1 MLCFLAHESNLQI
14 KCGRSLFL
22 SPENL
27 SWKPLG
33 GLVVSDAVAVAV
45 ALASVAVVV
54 ADAVSVAVD
63 TDDAEGR
70 LTQSPLNRNWGC
82 CSLPMCF
89 CCWCS
94 C

>member
-33 GLVVSDAVAVAV
+33 AVVVSVAVAVAV
-45 ALASVAVVV
+45 AIAAVAVVV
-54 ADAVSVAVD
+54 ADAVAVD
-63 TDDAEGR
+63 VDADVA
-70 LTQSPLNRNWGC
+70 
-82 CSLPMCF
+82 
-89 CCWCS
+89 
-94 C
+94 